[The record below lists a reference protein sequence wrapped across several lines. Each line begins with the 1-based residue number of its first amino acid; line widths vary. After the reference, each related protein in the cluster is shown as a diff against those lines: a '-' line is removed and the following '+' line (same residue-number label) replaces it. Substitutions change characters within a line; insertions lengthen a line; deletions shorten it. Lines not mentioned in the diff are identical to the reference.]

1 MTKIEGGIGMRYEYV
16 PLKDQYEKEIVPALM
31 KEFNYKNI
39 HQVPKLVKIV
49 INMGIGEGSRNYDLI

>member
-39 HQVPKLVKIV
+39 HQVPKLVKIGRAHV
-49 INMGIGEGSRNYDLI
+49 